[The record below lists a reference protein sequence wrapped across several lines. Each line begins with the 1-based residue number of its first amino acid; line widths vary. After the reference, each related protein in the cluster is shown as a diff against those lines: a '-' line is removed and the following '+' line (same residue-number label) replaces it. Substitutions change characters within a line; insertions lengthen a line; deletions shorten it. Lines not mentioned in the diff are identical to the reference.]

1 MKTPQQKY
9 PKKRSAGFS
18 LIEFLV
24 ASVLSMIVLIAIG
37 SGYFAARKINDVA
50 LGRLGVQQ
58 DMRNAANLIVRDARM
73 AGSFGCFNMANKEPA
88 TVGSDGSASSN
99 TPRNLIAAG
108 QTTGL
113 VPVKSFAGST
123 FNVTGFTASG
133 NALVFQYGIGSAS
146 ITGNNNGTMTMQ
158 MPADDP
164 LQNISSNMP
173 LVFSSCNVLD
183 RPTSFAVTR
192 GKDSMTINNIN
203 PALNTGHVAAEMSIL
218 RYMVSAYVIGTTTA
232 GEQGLYRIQLGDDNT
247 WQSPQLLL
255 PGITA
260 MNISYGYVG
269 NCAPSG
275 AAASDISRETFTFAN
290 ALDGTQNPPTPAL
303 IRITLNGN
311 TLAAQGKDMENAASR
326 TDAGNVY
333 VYNIEATLRGGNTC
347 ADRSI

>member
-164 LQNISSNMP
+164 LQNISSKMP
-173 LVFSSCNVLD
+173 LVFSSCNVID
-183 RPTSFAVTR
+183 RPTSFTATR
-192 GKDSMTINNIN
+192 SDNGVNINNIN
-203 PALNTGHVAAEMSIL
+203 PALNTDHVAAEMSIL
-218 RYMVSAYVIGTTTA
+218 RYAVNAYVIGTTTA

-311 TLAAQGKDMENAASR
+311 TLAAQGKDMESAASR

>member
-1 MKTPQQKY
+1 MNRSQQKY
-9 PKKRSAGFS
+9 SKKHSAGFS

-133 NALVFQYGIGSAS
+133 DALVFQYGIGSAS
-146 ITGNNNGTMTMQ
+146 ITGNMLT
-158 MPADDP
+158 
-164 LQNISSNMP
+164 
-173 LVFSSCNVLD
+173 
-183 RPTSFAVTR
+183 TS
-192 GKDSMTINNIN
+192 
-203 PALNTGHVAAEMSIL
+203 
-218 RYMVSAYVIGTTTA
+218 GTTIKEDMA
-232 GEQGLYRIQLGDDNT
+232 MLKELGLTNQDNAT
-247 WQSPQLLL
+247 
-255 PGITA
+255 T
-260 MNISYGYVG
+260 
-269 NCAPSG
+269 
-275 AAASDISRETFTFAN
+275 DRT
-290 ALDGTQNPPTPAL
+290 GTC
-303 IRITLNGN
+303 G
-311 TLAAQGKDMENAASR
+311 SH
-326 TDAGNVY
+326 
-333 VYNIEATLRGGNTC
+333 
-347 ADRSI
+347 

>member
-1 MKTPQQKY
+1 MANKQKAQFSNELWHGLGGIPVHFIICRDTSGKAPVIKGGKMEANCTSGNNAPTYIKVAWLVEKRGSDALTAVNARRRLYRLYLSGAGDRMNRSQQKY
-9 PKKRSAGFS
+9 SKKRSAGFS

-24 ASVLSMIVLIAIG
+24 ASVSSMIVLIAIG

-173 LVFSSCNVLD
+173 LVFSSCNVID

-192 GKDSMTINNIN
+192 SGTGVTINNIN
-203 PALNTGHVAAEMSIL
+203 PALNTGHVVAEMSIL
-218 RYMVSAYVIGTTTA
+218 RYVVNAYVIGTTTA
-232 GEQGLYRIQLGDDNT
+232 GEQGLYRIQLGDDNN

-255 PGITA
+255 P
-260 MNISYGYVG
+260 
-269 NCAPSG
+269 
-275 AAASDISRETFTFAN
+275 AS
-290 ALDGTQNPPTPAL
+290 PP
-303 IRITLNGN
+303 
-311 TLAAQGKDMENAASR
+311 
-326 TDAGNVY
+326 
-333 VYNIEATLRGGNTC
+333 
-347 ADRSI
+347 

>member
-9 PKKRSAGFS
+9 SKKRSAGFS

-73 AGSFGCFNMANKEPA
+73 AGSFGCFNMANKAPA
-88 TVGSDGSASSN
+88 DAVGSDGSASSN
-99 TPRNLIAAG
+99 TPRNLMSAG

-113 VPVKSFAGST
+113 VPVKTPAGST

-146 ITGNNNGTMTMQ
+146 ITGNDNGTMQ

-164 LQNISSNMP
+164 LQNISSKMP
-173 LVFSSCNVLD
+173 LVFSSCNVID
-183 RPTSFAVTR
+183 RPTSFTATR
-192 GKDSMTINNIN
+192 SDNGVNINNIN
-203 PALNTGHVAAEMSIL
+203 PALNTDHVAAEMSIL
-218 RYMVSAYVIGTTTA
+218 RYAVNAYVIGTTTA
-232 GEQGLYRIQLGDDNT
+232 GEQGLYRIQLGDDNN

-260 MNISYGYVG
+260 MNISYGYVS

-275 AAASDISRETFTFAN
+275 AAASDVSRETFTFTN
-290 ALDGTQNPPTPAL
+290 ALDDKQNPPTPAL

-311 TLAAQGKDMENAASR
+311 TLAAQGKDMESAASR

>member
-1 MKTPQQKY
+1 
-9 PKKRSAGFS
+9 
-18 LIEFLV
+18 
-24 ASVLSMIVLIAIG
+24 MIVLIAIG

-133 NALVFQYGIGSAS
+133 DALVFQYGIGSAS

-164 LQNISSNMP
+164 LQNISSKMP
-173 LVFSSCNVLD
+173 LVFSSCNVID
-183 RPTSFAVTR
+183 RPTSFTATPSGTGV
-192 GKDSMTINNIN
+192 TINNIN
-203 PALNTGHVAAEMSIL
+203 PALNTGHVVAEMSIL
-218 RYMVSAYVIGTTTA
+218 RYAVNAYVIGTTTA

-290 ALDGTQNPPTPAL
+290 ALDATQNPPTPAL

-311 TLAAQGKDMENAASR
+311 TLAAQGKDMESAASR

>member
-1 MKTPQQKY
+1 MNRSQQKY
-9 PKKRSAGFS
+9 SKKYSAGFS

-133 NALVFQYGIGSAS
+133 DALVFQYGIGSAS
-146 ITGNNNGTMTMQ
+146 ITDNGTMQMQ
-158 MPADDP
+158 MPVDDP
-164 LQNISSNMP
+164 LQNISSKMP
-173 LVFSSCNVLD
+173 LVFSSCNVID
-183 RPTSFAVTR
+183 RPTSFTATR
-192 GKDSMTINNIN
+192 SDNGVNINNIN
-203 PALNTGHVAAEMSIL
+203 PALNTDHVAAEMSIL
-218 RYMVSAYVIGTTTA
+218 RYAVNAYVIGTTTA
-232 GEQGLYRIQLGDDNT
+232 GEQGLYRIQLGDDNN

-260 MNISYGYVG
+260 MNISYGYVN

-275 AAASDISRETFTFAN
+275 AAASDVSRETFTFTN
-290 ALDGTQNPPTPAL
+290 ALDDKQNPPTPAL

-311 TLAAQGKDMENAASR
+311 TLAAQGKDMESAASR

>member
-1 MKTPQQKY
+1 MNRSQQKY
-9 PKKRSAGFS
+9 SKKHSAGFS

-133 NALVFQYGIGSAS
+133 DALVFQYGIGSAS

-173 LVFSSCNVLD
+173 LVFSSCNVID
-183 RPTSFAVTR
+183 RPTSFTATR
-192 GKDSMTINNIN
+192 
-203 PALNTGHVAAEMSIL
+203 
-218 RYMVSAYVIGTTTA
+218 
-232 GEQGLYRIQLGDDNT
+232 
-247 WQSPQLLL
+247 
-255 PGITA
+255 
-260 MNISYGYVG
+260 
-269 NCAPSG
+269 SG
-275 AAASDISRETFTFAN
+275 R
-290 ALDGTQNPPTPAL
+290 PC
-303 IRITLNGN
+303 
-311 TLAAQGKDMENAASR
+311 AAQRVCQRQAWSSMLRVSCSIRPACSSAGMNCEGQTISPSARRQRASASTVITR
-326 TDAGNVY
+326 PLSTVTWGWK
-333 VYNIEATLRGGNTC
+333 
-347 ADRSI
+347 

>member
-1 MKTPQQKY
+1 MNRSQQKY
-9 PKKRSAGFS
+9 SQKHSAGFS

-173 LVFSSCNVLD
+173 LVFSSCNVID
-183 RPTSFAVTR
+183 RPTSFTATPSGTGV
-192 GKDSMTINNIN
+192 TINNIN
-203 PALNTGHVAAEMSIL
+203 PALNTGHVVAEMSIL
-218 RYMVSAYVIGTTTA
+218 RYAVNAYVIGTTTA
-232 GEQGLYRIQLGDDNT
+232 GEQGLYRIQLGDDNN

-260 MNISYGYVG
+260 MNISYGYVN

-275 AAASDISRETFTFAN
+275 AAASDVSRETFTFTN
-290 ALDGTQNPPTPAL
+290 ALDDKQNPPTPAL

-311 TLAAQGKDMENAASR
+311 TLAAQGKDMESAASR

>member
-1 MKTPQQKY
+1 MNRSQQKY
-9 PKKRSAGFS
+9 SKKHSAGFS

-37 SGYFAARKINDVA
+37 SGYFAARKINDVS

-133 NALVFQYGIGSAS
+133 DALVFQYGIGSAS

-164 LQNISSNMP
+164 LQNISSKMP
-173 LVFSSCNVLD
+173 LVFSSCNVID
-183 RPTSFAVTR
+183 RPTSFTATR
-192 GKDSMTINNIN
+192 SGTGVTINNIN
-203 PALNTGHVAAEMSIL
+203 PALNTGHVVAEMSIL
-218 RYMVSAYVIGTTTA
+218 RYAVNAYVIGTTTA
-232 GEQGLYRIQLGDDNT
+232 GEQGLYRIQLGDDNN

-260 MNISYGYVG
+260 MNISYGYVN

-275 AAASDISRETFTFAN
+275 AAASDVSRETFTFTN
-290 ALDGTQNPPTPAL
+290 ALDDKQNPPTPAL

-311 TLAAQGKDMENAASR
+311 TLAAQGKDMESAASR

>member
-99 TPRNLIAAG
+99 TPRNLMSAG

-113 VPVKSFAGST
+113 VPVKTPAGST

-133 NALVFQYGIGSAS
+133 DALVFQYGIGSAS

-164 LQNISSNMP
+164 LQNISSKMP
-173 LVFSSCNVLD
+173 LVFSSCNVID
-183 RPTSFAVTR
+183 RPTSFTATR
-192 GKDSMTINNIN
+192 SGTGVTINNIN
-203 PALNTGHVAAEMSIL
+203 PALNTDHVAAEMSIL
-218 RYMVSAYVIGTTTA
+218 RYAVNAYVIGTTTA
-232 GEQGLYRIQLGDDNT
+232 GEQGLYRIQLGDDNN

-260 MNISYGYVG
+260 MLAADQFHTFAEWKRMGYSVKKG
-269 NCAPSG
+269 AKSAITCQLWKYTDKPGKAARKAAKLARM
-275 AAASDISRETFTFAN
+275 AAAKGEA
-290 ALDGTQNPPTPAL
+290 AAPA
-303 IRITLNGN
+303 
-311 TLAAQGKDMENAASR
+311 AEESPKGKAKK
-326 TDAGNVY
+326 
-333 VYNIEATLRGGNTC
+333 
-347 ADRSI
+347 

>member
-1 MKTPQQKY
+1 
-9 PKKRSAGFS
+9 
-18 LIEFLV
+18 
-24 ASVLSMIVLIAIG
+24 
-37 SGYFAARKINDVA
+37 
-50 LGRLGVQQ
+50 
-58 DMRNAANLIVRDARM
+58 MRNAANLIVRDARM

-99 TPRNLIAAG
+99 TPRNLMAAG

-133 NALVFQYGIGSAS
+133 DALVFQYGIGSAS

-173 LVFSSCNVLD
+173 LVFSSCNVID
-183 RPTSFAVTR
+183 RPTSFTATR
-192 GKDSMTINNIN
+192 SGTGVTINNIN
-203 PALNTGHVAAEMSIL
+203 PALNTGHVVAEMSIL
-218 RYMVSAYVIGTTTA
+218 RYAVNAYVIGTTTA
-232 GEQGLYRIQLGDDNT
+232 GEQGLYRIQLGDDNN

-260 MNISYGYVG
+260 MNISYGYVN

-275 AAASDISRETFTFAN
+275 AAASDVSRETFTFTN
-290 ALDGTQNPPTPAL
+290 ALDDKQNPPTPAL

-311 TLAAQGKDMENAASR
+311 TLAAQGKDMESAASR

>member
-73 AGSFGCFNMANKEPA
+73 AGSFGCFNMANKVPA
-88 TVGSDGSASSN
+88 TVGSDGSTSPITPSN
-99 TPRNLIAAG
+99 LMAAG
-108 QTTGL
+108 QTTAL
-113 VPVKSFAGST
+113 VPVKSFAGTT

-146 ITGNNNGTMTMQ
+146 ITGNADGTMTMQ
-158 MPADDP
+158 VPPDDP
-164 LQNISSNMP
+164 LQSISNAMP

-203 PALNTGHVAAEMSIL
+203 PALNTDHVAAEMSIL
-218 RYMVSAYVIGTTTA
+218 RYAVNAYVIGTTTA
-232 GEQGLYRIQLGDDNT
+232 GDQGLYRIQLGDDNN

-290 ALDGTQNPPTPAL
+290 ALDATQNPPTPAL

-311 TLAAQGKDMENAASR
+311 TLAAQGKDMESAASR

>member
-99 TPRNLIAAG
+99 TPRNLMAAG

-133 NALVFQYGIGSAS
+133 DALVFQYGIGSAS
-146 ITGNNNGTMTMQ
+146 ITDNGTMQMQ
-158 MPADDP
+158 MPVDDP

-173 LVFSSCNVLD
+173 LVFSSCNVID
-183 RPTSFAVTR
+183 RPTSFTATPSGTGV
-192 GKDSMTINNIN
+192 TINNIN
-203 PALNTGHVAAEMSIL
+203 PALNTGHVVAEMSIL
-218 RYMVSAYVIGTTTA
+218 RYAVNAYVIGTTTA
-232 GEQGLYRIQLGDDNT
+232 GEQGLYRIQLGDDNN

-260 MNISYGYVG
+260 MNISYGYVN

-275 AAASDISRETFTFAN
+275 AAASDVSRETFTFTN
-290 ALDGTQNPPTPAL
+290 ALDDKQNPPTPAL

-311 TLAAQGKDMENAASR
+311 TLAAQGKDMESAASR

>member
-1 MKTPQQKY
+1 MNQAQQKY
-9 PKKRSAGFS
+9 SKKHSTGFS

-58 DMRNAANLIVRDARM
+58 DMRNTANLIVRDARM
-73 AGSFGCFNMANKEPA
+73 AGSFGCFNMANKA
-88 TVGSDGSASSN
+88 VAAVGSDGSTSPI
-99 TPRNLIAAG
+99 TPRNLMATG
-108 QTTGL
+108 QTTAL

-146 ITGNNNGTMTMQ
+146 ITGDAAGTMTMQ
-158 MPADDP
+158 VPADDP
-164 LQNISSNMP
+164 LQSISSTMP

-192 GKDSMTINNIN
+192 GKDSMTINNIS

-218 RYMVSAYVIGTTTA
+218 RYVVNAYVIGTTTA

-260 MNISYGYVG
+260 MNISYGYVS

-275 AAASDISRETFTFAN
+275 AAASDVSRETFTFTN
-290 ALDGTQNPPTPAL
+290 ALDDKQNPPTPAL

-311 TLAAQGKDMENAASR
+311 TLAAQGKDMESAASR

>member
-1 MKTPQQKY
+1 MNRSQQKY
-9 PKKRSAGFS
+9 SQKHSAGFS

-37 SGYFAARKINDVA
+37 SGYFAARKINDVS

-73 AGSFGCFNMANKEPA
+73 AGSFGCFNMANKAPA
-88 TVGSDGSASSN
+88 AVGSDGSTSPI
-99 TPRNLIAAG
+99 TPRNLRAAG
-108 QTTGL
+108 QTAGL
-113 VPVKSFAGST
+113 VPVKSFPGST

-146 ITGNNNGTMTMQ
+146 ITGNDNGTMQMQ

-164 LQNISSNMP
+164 LQNISSKMP
-173 LVFSSCNVLD
+173 LVFSSCNVID
-183 RPTSFAVTR
+183 RPTSFTATR
-192 GKDSMTINNIN
+192 SDNGVNINNIN
-203 PALNTGHVAAEMSIL
+203 PALNTDHVAAEMSIL
-218 RYMVSAYVIGTTTA
+218 RYAVNAYVIGTTTA
-232 GEQGLYRIQLGDDNT
+232 GEQGLYRIQLGDDNN

-260 MNISYGYVG
+260 MNISYGYVN

-275 AAASDISRETFTFAN
+275 AAASDVSRETFTFTN
-290 ALDGTQNPPTPAL
+290 ALDDKQNPPTPAL

-311 TLAAQGKDMENAASR
+311 TLAAQGKDMESAASR